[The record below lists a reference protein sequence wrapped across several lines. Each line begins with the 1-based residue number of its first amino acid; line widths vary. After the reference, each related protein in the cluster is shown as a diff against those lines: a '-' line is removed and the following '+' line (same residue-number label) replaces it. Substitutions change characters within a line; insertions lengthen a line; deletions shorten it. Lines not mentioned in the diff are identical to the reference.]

1 MSDIFIKNREEQ
13 YTIFTIY
20 SFIRYAP
27 PPPPPNQKDFAH
39 MAQSLQREQLQ
50 PRSDTM
56 GRGVDVSSIPL
67 EILGKKTFP
76 IKL

>member
-1 MSDIFIKNREEQ
+1 MSDIFIENREEQ

-39 MAQSLQREQLQ
+39 MAQSLRRAQLQ
-50 PRSDTM
+50 PRADTM
-56 GRGVDVSSIPL
+56 GRGADVS
-67 EILGKKTFP
+67 
-76 IKL
+76 